1 MVGVLALCDL
11 EVLARDDPVDAEGT
25 GGALGTHVSSREYNH
40 RVADRSPFD
49 IGRSGRWL

>member
-1 MVGVLALCDL
+1 MVGILALRDL
-11 EVLARDDPVDAEGT
+11 EILARDDPVDAEGT

-40 RVADRSPFD
+40 RVADHSPFD